1 MSDLPC
7 VSGIQAEEGR
17 SLTCSH
23 TRICGP
29 QGSAVDFSCTLP
41 NPDRKQEAFWV
52 AASERGTVDLRTA
65 QLDSQR
71 VQHHCSEDK
80 CTLKIQDLRKDDSAT
95 YRVRV
100 KPEQSSVSTDSAGVL
115 LLVTGARLPQRLF
128 YHLCASVL
136 TPSSCF
142 SFTRPDLLVQRSGYY
157 ELRCFGRVCQPD
169 QGSYIWYEN
178 GKVIPVATTSF
189 KRVGRY
195 GHSYSCAVR
204 GHEDFPSPS
213 FCESTHEHLPAG
225 KLSVFHSAGQKKI

>member
-1 MSDLPC
+1 MDSDSLVVDRVRAWGSLELTVSDLPC

-41 NPDRKQEAFWV
+41 NPDRKQKAFWV

-115 LLVTGARLPQRLF
+115 LLVTGARFPQRLF
-128 YHLCASVL
+128 YHLCASVSDTIFL
-136 TPSSCF
+136 F
-142 SFTRPDLLVQRSGYY
+142 LLH
-157 ELRCFGRVCQPD
+157 
-169 QGSYIWYEN
+169 
-178 GKVIPVATTSF
+178 TS
-189 KRVGRY
+189 R
-195 GHSYSCAVR
+195 
-204 GHEDFPSPS
+204 
-213 FCESTHEHLPAG
+213 PAG
-225 KLSVFHSAGQKKI
+225 AEIWLL